1 MQIANK
7 KWAVLGGVF
16 ATVGIVLGALGAH
29 ALKTQLTSDALASFE
44 TGVKYQIYISLFLI
58 VLALFPDTKANRFVG
73 LLMMLGIFFFSFSI
87 YALSLRDIHGAPV
100 SFLGPITPIGGL
112 LMIVGF
118 LVFVVGILKT
128 EKN

>member
-7 KWAVLGGVF
+7 KWAIVGGVF
-16 ATVGIVLGALGAH
+16 AAIGIVLGALGAH
-29 ALKTQLTSDALASFE
+29 ALKAQLTPDALVSFE
-44 TGVKYQIYISLFLI
+44 TGVKYQVYISLFLI
-58 VLALFPDTKANRFVG
+58 VLALFPDTKANRFSG
-73 LLMMLGIFFFSFSI
+73 LLMVLGILFFSFSI
-87 YALSLRDIHGAPV
+87 YGLSLRDLHGASV
-100 SFLGPITPIGGL
+100 GFLGPITPIGGL